1 MKITEYG
8 ATEINNILNS
18 IRSYD
23 STICAY
29 ENHLILKN
37 DGIYSIKLTNG
48 TLSLYPE
55 ELMDKQAIPQERFKD
70 IAARFRETRIKSDM
84 W

>member
-8 ATEINNILNS
+8 ATEINNI
-18 IRSYD
+18 
-23 STICAY
+23 
-29 ENHLILKN
+29 
-37 DGIYSIKLTNG
+37 
-48 TLSLYPE
+48 
-55 ELMDKQAIPQERFKD
+55 QERFKD